1 MTLDE
6 NAVAEILSSA
16 LLSGRLAPGLRLGE
30 HHLAGVFGVS
40 RERVRAAL
48 RRLGHRRLIELH
60 PNRGAFVAE
69 PGLDQAREIYEA
81 RRIVETGVVVRL
93 TETIG
98 KESLRALEAHVER
111 EQAALDLGDRAES
124 VRLSGLF
131 HTELADLTGNA
142 PVAGILREL
151 VSRTAMLVAYHEG
164 GAANCGCAEHR
175 AILRAVR
182 ARDPSAA
189 AQEMQRHLSLIETRL
204 QVLRV
209 FATTSDVEAILVE
222 EIERW
227 RRAGAGPQE
236 AATKPAG
243 RRPAA
248 VARGSS

>member
-6 NAVAEILSSA
+6 NAIVEILSST

-48 RRLGHRRLIELH
+48 RRLGHTRLIELH
-60 PNRGAFVAE
+60 PNRGAFVTE
-69 PGLDQAREIYEA
+69 PGLDQAREVYEA
-81 RRIVETGVVVRL
+81 RRIVETGVVIRL

-98 KESLRALEAHVER
+98 EQSLRKLEAHVER
-111 EQAALDLGDRAES
+111 EQAALDLGYRAES

-131 HTELADLTGNA
+131 HAHLADFTGNA
-142 PVAGILREL
+142 PVAGFLREL

-164 GAANCGCAEHR
+164 GAADCGCAEHR
-175 AILRAVR
+175 AILGAVR
-182 ARDPSAA
+182 SRDANAA

-209 FATTSDVEAILVE
+209 FPTTSDVEAILGE

-227 RRAGAGPQE
+227 RRAGARSEE
-236 AATKPAG
+236 AAPKPAG
-243 RRPAA
+243 RRATAA
-248 VARGSS
+248 GRGSP